1 MKEVSFLSD
10 YNFGAALGFAVSRQH
25 HLVGFHCHTHRF
37 LLLMEKLS
45 FYGLVLKKKNP
56 RATHLL
62 HRKIIS
68 SQSCRIGSAFMFQF
82 HQVPFFHWFN
92 FNSSDFFPNLFV
104 FSQSSSCLF
113 NLHSLLVHT
122 LRHTLMYAFQSPF
135 IFVASC
141 CTGPKKFF
149 STFNLS
155 VTKKPNPCK

>member
-1 MKEVSFLSD
+1 
-10 YNFGAALGFAVSRQH
+10 
-25 HLVGFHCHTHRF
+25 
-37 LLLMEKLS
+37 
-45 FYGLVLKKKNP
+45 
-56 RATHLL
+56 
-62 HRKIIS
+62 
-68 SQSCRIGSAFMFQF
+68 MFQF

-135 IFVASC
+135 LFFASC

-155 VTKKPNPCK
+155 VTKNPTPANEAKVLSKAPPGSFSCSQCDSVMGSVGFLPGPNPASFPNPVQIKLRLRAKGKALNYYLK